1 MLPFMHLQVGIVSGE
16 ICKAEFQDKLRNQS
30 LSELNELYDLY
41 MIYFQHQNGKLSQVE
56 QGSTR
61 LLNKVVMHKE
71 RSTLVFHIRQSQLCQ
86 TCLCR
91 FVCAY
96 RKLQRKRLSLE
107 TVALRRPCHEKVSM
121 S

>member
-1 MLPFMHLQVGIVSGE
+1 MLPFMDLQVGIVSGE

-41 MIYFQHQNGKLSQVE
+41 MIYFQHQNGKLSQFRV
-56 QGSTR
+56 SH
-61 LLNKVVMHKE
+61 LNKVVMHKE

-107 TVALRRPCHEKVSM
+107 TVALRRPCHEKVST